1 MKNHIILALLL
12 FCMSGRI
19 AIAQTKKSTT
29 TKKTTVVKPS
39 ATKITKT
46 PVPTNTSQA
55 VEQKKVANPSSATTQ
70 TIPSIT
76 TTTTTVQS
84 TGPSSK
90 GTKTKA
96 SEPTSQED
104 EKPVKEPKYKKL
116 RNSSIYSDDEV
127 GVKFGIRAEATQL
140 YVAQSG
146 DNYDLLPGVNAGLII
161 NLPVSQVVSI
171 QPEILYSMANAKIS
185 TDANNYVNGTV
196 NTILVPMMAN
206 FNFGNGSTTFMLNL
220 GGYGNYALSATSKV
234 VVAGKT
240 IMDGSVELGNDRFD
254 YGAAIGLGVKLNNSF
269 MIEARTFYS
278 LKDNIG
284 KTGIGTIGIGYL
296 F

>member
-1 MKNHIILALLL
+1 M
-12 FCMSGRI
+12 
-19 AIAQTKKSTT
+19 AQTKKSTT

-39 ATKITKT
+39 VTKITKT
-46 PVPTNTSQA
+46 PAPTNTSQA
-55 VEQKKVANPSSATTQ
+55 VEQKKVANPSNSTTQ
-70 TIPSIT
+70 TNQNPSIT

-90 GTKTKA
+90 GTKTKP
-96 SEPTSQED
+96 SESTSQED

-116 RNSSIYSDDEV
+116 RNSSISSDDEG

-140 YVAQSG
+140 YTAQSG

-185 TDANNYVNGTV
+185 TDANNYVKGTV

-206 FNFGNGSTTFMLNL
+206 FNFGNGSTKFMLNL

-254 YGAAIGLGVKLNNSF
+254 YGAAIGLGVKLNNSL